1 MVDSLYIRK
10 YRIYVANTNEYTV
23 QTYSRAYY
31 SYYNQGI
38 KQKRTVD
45 LPRGFDHILRWFI
58 PCLGVYMP

>member
-10 YRIYVANTNEYTV
+10 YRKYEANTNEYTV
-23 QTYSRAYY
+23 QTYSRA
-31 SYYNQGI
+31 YYNQGI

-45 LPRGFDHILRWFI
+45 LPRGFDHILTWFI